1 MVVAL
6 EVAND
11 ALLKEGILGDTA
23 AVGSWRREA
32 PMVAAVMMTGFDLDC
47 PSWLFY
53 GNITASRSSKVKVKV
68 KKVARVFIRF
78 RQRTTSALERLTF
91 PTFNANVTQRGWLV
105 MRGHNF

>member
-68 KKVARVFIRF
+68 KKCGACFYSLQAENNLRF
-78 RQRTTSALERLTF
+78 GATYFSDI
-91 PTFNANVTQRGWLV
+91 
-105 MRGHNF
+105 